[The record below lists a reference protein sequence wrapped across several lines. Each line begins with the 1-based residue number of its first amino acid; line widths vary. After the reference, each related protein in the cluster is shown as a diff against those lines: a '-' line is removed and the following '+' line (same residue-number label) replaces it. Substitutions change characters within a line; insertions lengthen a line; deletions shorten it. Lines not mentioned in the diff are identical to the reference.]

1 MLNYLALSFT
11 TKSLNKLEVTLHE
24 CSISPAMQHQLPSSV
39 FISKDTFAIGAN
51 VLNDVSIILPTSV
64 EEKRFSTIQCWD
76 SASREIII
84 QKCLDQISGLFN
96 GEKHVQIAD
105 FRSSRNERTRT
116 YHWRDKVSDKERCGK
131 DTNKDLL
138 DLPTS
143 KLRLALK
150 FTDINNY
157 LFVYIDAM
165 EGDFYKLP
173 KYIGSGFTFSRSSPD
188 RFYITDFM
196 ESDQVHVVFP
206 FNNEYMSRVCIHEC
220 AGKLSPRELEEK
232 IVSMLSNKVFKPEN
246 QVVIDQDDTKE
257 GWRSYGWAT
266 YI

>member
-1 MLNYLALSFT
+1 MLNYLSLSFT
-11 TKSLNKLEVTLHE
+11 TSGINKLEVTLHE
-24 CSISPAMQHQLPSSV
+24 CSLNPTMQHQLPSSV
-39 FISKDTFAIGAN
+39 FISKNTFAIGAN
-51 VLNDVSIILPTSV
+51 VLNDVSIILPTAI

-76 SASREIII
+76 SDSREIII

-131 DTNKDLL
+131 DPNK

-143 KLRLALK
+143 KRRLALR
-150 FTDINNY
+150 FTDINDY
-157 LFVYIDAM
+157 LFVYIDDM

-173 KYIGSGFTFSRSSPD
+173 KYIDSGFTFSRSSPD
-188 RFYITDFM
+188 RFYITDFT
-196 ESDQVHVVFP
+196 ESDEIHVVFP

-232 IVSMLSNKVFKPEN
+232 IVRMLSNKVFKPEN
-246 QVVIDQDDTKE
+246 QVSIDQDDTKE
-257 GWRSYGWAT
+257 GWRSYKWVA

>member
-1 MLNYLALSFT
+1 MSDNYITLEFT
-11 TKSLNKLEVTLHE
+11 TKSPNKLEVTLLE
-24 CSISPAMQHQLPSSV
+24 CSLSPAMQHQLPSSV
-39 FISKDTFAIGAN
+39 FISNNTFAIGAN

-76 SASREIII
+76 SDTRDIVI
-84 QKCLDQISGLFN
+84 QKCVDRISELFN
-96 GEKHVQIAD
+96 GKQPIQSVKRHSNLKDI
-105 FRSSRNERTRT
+105 TRVYYWT
-116 YHWRDKVSDKERCGK
+116 GEVSDKEKCDK
-131 DTNKDLL
+131 DAKK

-143 KLRLALK
+143 KLRLALR
-150 FTDINNY
+150 FTDINDY
-157 LFVYIDAM
+157 LFVYIDDM

-188 RFYITDFM
+188 RFYITDFT
-196 ESDQVHVVFP
+196 ESDEIHVVFP

-232 IVSMLSNKVFKPEN
+232 IVRMLSNKVFKPEN
-246 QVVIDQDDTKE
+246 QVAIDQDDTKE
-257 GWRSYGWAT
+257 GWRSYRWAT